1 MAKIVVV
8 CTTGVDSNTCRMKFI
23 QRTETI
29 LTSPVM
35 HYWIDWVASENAYW

>member
-23 QRTETI
+23 QHTETI
-29 LTSPVM
+29 LTSPYSYRIKLRK
-35 HYWIDWVASENAYW
+35 HDKYG

>member
-1 MAKIVVV
+1 VV

-29 LTSPVM
+29 LTSPYS
-35 HYWIDWVASENAYW
+35 YWIMLLKHDKFG